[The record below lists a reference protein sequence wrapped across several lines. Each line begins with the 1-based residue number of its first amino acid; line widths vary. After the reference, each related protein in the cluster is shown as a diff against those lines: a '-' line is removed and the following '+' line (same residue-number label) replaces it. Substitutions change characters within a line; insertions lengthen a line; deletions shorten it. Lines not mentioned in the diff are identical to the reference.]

1 MIRQVSA
8 NYAFRSL
15 FRHTRRTLLSVI
27 GIGVGVGIGLFA
39 TAWVRGSARMQIHAV
54 VESGAGHL
62 RIVPQAWLEKREKSL
77 RLSQWEP
84 ADDAARSLRGA
95 KVVARRARANALLV
109 FGNRSAGV
117 EMIGVQPE
125 AERDLSRVVQRA
137 EIEGRYLES
146 EDTDK
151 IVIGRR
157 LAERLDVALDDELY
171 VTLSGREGMS
181 SAMFIIVGLVKS
193 GSRDIDTSFCHV
205 TLETLNETTGYN
217 GPGEI
222 TVLLENHKRLAAAQ
236 KELTRGT
243 PAGNAVITW
252 QDINPGFAA
261 NVEGDQAFTKI
272 LVAIIM
278 VVVALGIAGAQLTAV
293 LERRRELAI
302 LSALGMR
309 GRQVVSLIVLEAL
322 VIGFGGGLLATL
334 AGGSGAYYLATHGVN
349 LAAMMGEDFSFG
361 NVLFDPILYGDFG
374 LWLLWYGVIIAE
386 IATVGASFYPAW
398 MAVRIDPADALRTI

>member
-1 MIRQVSA
+1 
-8 NYAFRSL
+8 
-15 FRHTRRTLLSVI
+15 
-27 GIGVGVGIGLFA
+27 
-39 TAWVRGSARMQIHAV
+39 
-54 VESGAGHL
+54 
-62 RIVPQAWLEKREKSL
+62 
-77 RLSQWEP
+77 
-84 ADDAARSLRGA
+84 
-95 KVVARRARANALLV
+95 LLV

-125 AERDLSRVVQRA
+125 AERGLSRVVQRA

-146 EDTDK
+146 EDTNK
-151 IVIGRR
+151 VVIGRK
-157 LAERLDVALDDELY
+157 LAERLDVGLDDELY
-171 VTLSGREGMS
+171 VTLSGRDGMS

-205 TLETLNETTGYN
+205 TLDTLNETTGYD

-222 TVLLENHKRLAAAQ
+222 TVLLESYKRLAAAQ
-236 KELTRGT
+236 KELTQGT

-252 QDINPGFAA
+252 QDINPSFAA

-302 LSALGMR
+302 LSALGMK
-309 GRQVVSLIVLEAL
+309 GRQVVGLIVLEAL
-322 VIGFGGGLLATL
+322 VIGLGGGLVATL

-374 LWLLWYGVIIAE
+374 IWLLWYGLIIAE